1 MQIRLQHFLMVEGM
15 RVIVGSLLVL
25 MGIDLKNLIF
35 MSIPICLGPSLI
47 FSKVILLKESIQHT
61 MLKEGNI

>member
-35 MSIPICLGPSLI
+35 MNIPICLGPNLI